1 MEVIFSILFIS
12 ILLNIVLGIFIW
24 QKNKKIER
32 LKEDIILTSIDCYQL
47 FQEELVSIR
56 EAWDRVKK
64 GSKTEEIFD
73 LFSDII
79 KETLKRSESVLKWA
93 IELKEERDESN

>member
-1 MEVIFSILFIS
+1 MEIIFSILFMS

-24 QKNKKIER
+24 LKNKKIER

-47 FQEELVSIR
+47 FQEELTFI
-56 EAWDRVKK
+56 EDFWYKVKE

-73 LFSDII
+73 LFSNVI
-79 KETLKRSESVLKWA
+79 KDALKRSESVLNWA
-93 IELKEERDESN
+93 KELKEERNGNN